1 MTHSNQEGTLFRVSV
16 VGHTNAGKTSL
27 MRTIARDAAFGAVS
41 PSPGTT
47 VEVASV
53 KLFANGTPRADFRDT
68 PGLEDPIGLLEFID
82 GLRTDRRDDGPS
94 LIERFLGTEDS
105 RNTFKNESK
114 ALRQA
119 RTADL
124 VLYVVDARD
133 RVLPRHSDEI
143 ELLNR
148 CGKPVLPVLNFVSD
162 DEARVD
168 EWREALAR
176 LGLHATASFD
186 TVVYESRDEQR
197 LFEAMR
203 VLAEDFRADIDALIK
218 DRRTRRKKSIDRAS
232 RAIAELLVDAAS
244 YLQPVSPVS
253 AEDDAL
259 RAERKRESEEAL
271 QAALREHERL
281 TFHSILAAFE
291 FKTEDAETALLECT
305 DGRLG
310 IDLFSRDAIRQ
321 AGFGAVAGAAG
332 GAAGGAVIDLALG
345 GMSLGAASALGALI
359 GGTFGSSATQTKR
372 LYRRMRG
379 ANDLRT
385 GDLTLKLMMSRS
397 IDLARAILRRGHADE
412 KKVRPEEVT
421 LDKAVLDQAIKALKS
436 ARSHPSWSGVGKSPP
451 HGNDRERSIRRLTTL
466 LRGQIVPDRSR
477 QTKTS

>member
-1 MTHSNQEGTLFRVSV
+1 MTESMNEPTLFRVGV

-27 MRTIARDAAFGAVS
+27 MRTIARDAGFGAVS

-53 KLFANGTPRADFRDT
+53 KLFAAGVPRADFRDT

-94 LIERFLGTEDS
+94 LIERFLGTEES
-105 RNTFKNESK
+105 RDTFENESK

-148 CGKPVLPVLNFVSD
+148 CGKPVLPVLNFVTD
-162 DEARVD
+162 HEARVD
-168 EWREALAR
+168 EWRDALAR

-186 TVVYESRDEQR
+186 TVVYESLDEQR

-203 VLAEDFRADIDALIK
+203 VLAGDFREDIDALVK
-218 DRRTRRKKSIDRAS
+218 DRRNRRRKSIDRAS
-232 RAIAELLVDAAS
+232 RAIAEMLVDAAA
-244 YLQPVSPVS
+244 YLQPVPPVP

-259 RAERKRESEEAL
+259 RAERKREAEEAL
-271 QAALREHERL
+271 QTALREHERL

-291 FKTEDAETALLECT
+291 FQTEDAETALLECT

-310 IDLFSRDAIRQ
+310 IDLFSREAMRQ
-321 AGFGAVAGAAG
+321 AGFGAIAGAAG
-332 GAAGGAVIDLALG
+332 GAASGAAIDLVLG

-359 GGTFGSSATQTKR
+359 GGTFGSGATQSRR
-372 LYRRMRG
+372 LYRRLRG
-379 ANDLRT
+379 ANDLHV
-385 GDLTLKLMMSRS
+385 GDLTLKLLMSRS
-397 IDLARAILRRGHADE
+397 VDLARAILRRGHADE
-412 KKVRPEEVT
+412 SRVRPDEVA
-421 LDKAVLDQAIKALKS
+421 LEKSVLDQVVKALKS

-451 HGNDRERSIRRLTTL
+451 QASDRERSIRRLADIV
-466 LRGQIVPDRSR
+466 RSQIVPEKNDAS
-477 QTKTS
+477 

>member
-1 MTHSNQEGTLFRVSV
+1 MIEPNENGTLFRVGV

-27 MRTIARDAAFGAVS
+27 MRTIARDAGFGAVS

-53 KLFANGTPRADFRDT
+53 KLFADDTPRADFRDT

-94 LIERFLGTEDS
+94 LIERFLGTEES
-105 RNTFKNESK
+105 RTIFKNESK

-186 TVVYESRDEQR
+186 TVIYESRDEQR

-203 VLAEDFRADIDALIK
+203 VLADEFRDDIDALIK
-218 DRRTRRKKSIDRAS
+218 DRRARRKRSIDRAS

-244 YLQPVSPVS
+244 HLQPVPP
-253 AEDDAL
+253 APADDEAL
-259 RAERKRESEEAL
+259 QAERKRESEQAL

-291 FKTEDAETALLECT
+291 FKTDDAKTTLLECT
-305 DGRLG
+305 EGRLG
-310 IDLFSRDAIRQ
+310 IDLFSADAIRQ
-321 AGFGAVAGAAG
+321 AGFGAVAGAAT
-332 GAAGGAVIDLALG
+332 GAAGGAAIDL
-345 GMSLGAASALGALI
+345 
-359 GGTFGSSATQTKR
+359 
-372 LYRRMRG
+372 
-379 ANDLRT
+379 
-385 GDLTLKLMMSRS
+385 
-397 IDLARAILRRGHADE
+397 
-412 KKVRPEEVT
+412 
-421 LDKAVLDQAIKALKS
+421 VL
-436 ARSHPSWSGVGKSPP
+436 
-451 HGNDRERSIRRLTTL
+451 
-466 LRGQIVPDRSR
+466 
-477 QTKTS
+477 